1 MGISRQNLNFMLNNP
16 DYLKNRKKQLEE
28 SKKRETSSAEDIRKD
43 MPEAIK
49 TDGAKI
55 RDTEKILNDNFNKGQ
70 EIFTPESTDDVKKKI
85 DDGMKRSKDTFASAQ
100 NDENNFIV
108 SQKIRVKSI
117 PRYRS
122 SNEVL
127 ADRGQAIEE
136 SSINVRYRREFIE

>member
-55 RDTEKILNDNFNKGQ
+55 RDTEKILNDHVNRGQ
-70 EIFTPESTDDVKKKI
+70 ETFTPESIDDVKKKI
-85 DDGMKRSKDTFASAQ
+85 DDGIKRSKDTFASAQ

-108 SQKIRVKSI
+108 SQKIRVKPI
-117 PRYRS
+117 PRYRI
-122 SNEVL
+122 NE
-127 ADRGQAIEE
+127 
-136 SSINVRYRREFIE
+136 